1 LRGHREGVVTSCSV
15 VAIGPAF
22 AATIGWLQDAP
33 DLGIGLHLAAVG
45 EDPPLLSPPE
55 IPTLVDRNGQFP
67 LSWRRF
73 LQRTIAG
80 RVDPA
85 DLRREFAAQAQRMFS
100 VGITPTHVDTHQHLH
115 LWPLVRDVVLALAR
129 ELGIGAIRVP
139 RSAGRTLRALAVN
152 RLASRL
158 SRRALSAGLR
168 FPTAF
173 AGLEES
179 GRLDVDAL
187 QAILDRLSPSAA
199 GGCELVCH
207 PGEADDPARE
217 RYRWGFLWAEEL
229 SLLTSHEAREAI
241 RRRGFTLGNFRSL
254 LASVREG
261 T

>member
-1 LRGHREGVVTSCSV
+1 LRAHREGVVTSCSV
-15 VAIGPAF
+15 AAIGPSF
-22 AATIGWLQDAP
+22 NATVGWLQDAP

-45 EDPPLLSPPE
+45 EDPPLLSPHE
-55 IPTLVDRNGQFP
+55 IPTLIDRNGRLP

-73 LQRTIAG
+73 LQRTMAG

-85 DLRREFAAQAQRMFS
+85 DLRREFAAQAQRMLS

-139 RSAGRTLRALAVN
+139 RSARRTVGALAVN

-158 SRRALSAGLR
+158 SRRALSEGLK

-173 AGLEES
+173 GGLDES
-179 GRLDVDAL
+179 GRLDLGAL
-187 QAILDRLSPSAA
+187 EAILHRVSPSAA

-207 PGEADDPARE
+207 PGDADDPDRE
-217 RYRWGFLWAEEL
+217 RYKWGFRWAEEL
-229 SLLTSHEAREAI
+229 ALLTGHEAREAI
-241 RRRGFTLGNFRSL
+241 RKRGFTLGNFRHL